1 MLRITDDRKRE
12 LTFGRAPQRIV
23 SLVPSDTLS
32 VADLGAR
39 GALVACTDYCEL
51 PTDVVAGL
59 PRIGGTKNPRLD
71 AIMALEP
78 DLILANQ
85 EENTRSDLEKLAA
98 AGFRVFVAFPKRV
111 ADGLAHLARLARIL
125 YVDREPAVRALLKAG
140 YDAMQHAE
148 RARLEAPPVSVF
160 CPIWMDPLMTINGET
175 FISDMLRLGGADNVF
190 FDRDRRYPLAA
201 DLSPVGA
208 GGARLIT
215 KPTERDVRYP
225 RITRDELVARDPDL
239 ILLPSEPHPFSEEDA
254 RIFAALPSPAGKA
267 RRVVF
272 CDGKDLCWSGS
283 RSVTAIDRIRALVRN
298 EGEGVSAR
306 LGESMQSA
314 R

>member
-51 PTDVVAGL
+51 PADVVAAL
-59 PRIGGTKNPRLD
+59 PRIGGTKNPRLE

-111 ADGLAHLARLARIL
+111 ADGMAHLARLARIL
-125 YVDREPAVRALLKAG
+125 HVTREPAVQALLKAG
-140 YDAMQHAE
+140 YDAMQ
-148 RARLEAPPVSVF
+148 RAAHSRLEVPPVSVF
-160 CPIWMDPLMTINGET
+160 CPIWMGPLMTINGDT
-175 FISDMLRLGGADNVF
+175 FVSDMLRLGGADNVF
-190 FDRDRRYPLAA
+190 FDRERRYPLAA

-208 GGARLIT
+208 GGARVIQ

-225 RITRDELVARDPDL
+225 RITQEELVARDPDL
-239 ILLPSEPHPFSEEDA
+239 ILLPSEPHAFSEEDA
-254 RIFAALPSPAGKA
+254 RIFAALPSPSGKK
-267 RRVVF
+267 RRVAF
-272 CDGKDLCWSGS
+272 CDGKDLSWYGS
-283 RSVTAIDRIRALVRN
+283 RSAAGIDRLRALVRN
-298 EGEGVSAR
+298 AGPQDR
-306 LGESMQSA
+306 
-314 R
+314 

>member
-32 VADLGAR
+32 VADLGAKS
-39 GALVACTDYCEL
+39 ALIACTDYCEL
-51 PTDVVAGL
+51 PEDVVATL
-59 PRIGGTKNPRLD
+59 PRIGGTKNPRVD
-71 AIMALEP
+71 EIMKLEP

-111 ADGLAHLARLARIL
+111 ADGMAHLARLARIL
-125 YVDREPAVRALLKAG
+125 HVAREPAVQALLKSG
-140 YDAMQHAE
+140 YDAMQRAE
-148 RARLEAPPVSVF
+148 AARASAPPISVF
-160 CPIWMDPLMTINGET
+160 CPIWMEPLMTINGDT

-208 GGARLIT
+208 GGARLVS
-215 KPTERDVRYP
+215 KPTDRDVRYP
-225 RITRDELVARDPDL
+225 RISREELAERDPDL

-254 RIFAALPSPAGKA
+254 RIFEGVPSPSGKT

-272 CDGKDLCWSGS
+272 CDGKDLCWYGS
-283 RSVTAIDRIRALVRN
+283 RSVAGIDRVRAVVQEATTTDR
-298 EGEGVSAR
+298 
-306 LGESMQSA
+306 
-314 R
+314 